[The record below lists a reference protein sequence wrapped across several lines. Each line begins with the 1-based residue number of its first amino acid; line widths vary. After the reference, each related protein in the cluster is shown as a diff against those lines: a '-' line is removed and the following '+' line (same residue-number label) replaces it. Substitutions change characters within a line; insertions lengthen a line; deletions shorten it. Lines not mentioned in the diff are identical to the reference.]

1 MLKKVDSQ
9 AEKEMIKNMIEM
21 QRTKLSE
28 LQTKL

>member
-21 QRTKLSE
+21 QKTKLSE